1 MLALQG
7 WPGQQS
13 WSLLIIY
20 RCLGRLTR
28 GTMML
33 SPWRL
38 LLYNYGMMLGRW
50 EMEKHKLRL

>member
-28 GTMML
+28 GKMML

-38 LLYNYGMMLGRW
+38 LPYNYGMMLGRW